1 MTARNFSN
9 QLSGQIG
16 EALVVAEL
24 GRMGIVATAFA
35 GNVPDIDILAYKDGK
50 STAVQ
55 VKAWKTGSVSFD
67 ARRFLNIEFDG
78 DMQLV
83 KGIHSNLERLP
94 IYVFVRVA
102 EAKAKDEF
110 YVVDQLT
117 LAGIVKEG
125 YLAFLD
131 LHGGIRPRNPNTT
144 HNSVTISQLEPFRDN
159 WDVLLRELIGTA
171 DT

>member
-83 KGIHSNLERLP
+83 KGIHPYLERLP
-94 IYVFVRVA
+94 IYVFVKVG
-102 EAKAKDEF
+102 ENKGQDEF
-110 YVVDQLT
+110 YVMDQLT
-117 LAGIVKEG
+117 LSGIVKEG

-131 LHGGIRPRNPNTT
+131 LHGGIRPRNPQTT
-144 HNSVTISQLEPFRDN
+144 HNSVTVSQLEPFRNN
-159 WDVLLRELIGTA
+159 WKAILNEFN
-171 DT
+171 

>member
-1 MTARNFSN
+1 MTVRNFSN

-83 KGIHSNLERLP
+83 KGIHLNLERLP

-102 EAKAKDEF
+102 ETKAQNEF

-117 LAGIVKEG
+117 LASIVNEG
-125 YLAFLD
+125 YLAFLN

-144 HNSVTISQLEPFRDN
+144 HNSVTVSQLEPFKDS
-159 WDVLLRELIGTA
+159 WDVLLTA
-171 DT
+171 LRSLEET

>member
-78 DMQLV
+78 DRQLV
-83 KGIHSNLERLP
+83 KGIHPHLERLP
-94 IYVFVRVA
+94 IYVFVRLG
-102 EAKAKDEF
+102 ENKTHDEF
-110 YVVDQLT
+110 YVVDQLS
-117 LAGIVKEG
+117 LASVVHEG
-125 YLAFLD
+125 YLAFLG
-131 LHGGIRPRNPNTT
+131 LHGGTRPRNPNTT
-144 HNSVTISQLEPFRDN
+144 HNSVTVSQLEPFRDN
-159 WDVLLRELIGTA
+159 WQAILNEFH
-171 DT
+171 